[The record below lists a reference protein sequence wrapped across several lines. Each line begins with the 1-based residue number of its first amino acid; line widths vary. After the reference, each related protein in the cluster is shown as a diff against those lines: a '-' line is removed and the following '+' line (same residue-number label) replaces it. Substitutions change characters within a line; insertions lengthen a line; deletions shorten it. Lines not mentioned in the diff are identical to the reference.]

1 MCGMAPKPSPP
12 PAQKDPIQNKD
23 EKKDDLKHICYKWNR
38 YCAQYEHGEA
48 MYKAGKSAFDS
59 LCPKNGSGEDRVVD
73 NVMGGRKKRKG
84 KAQRS
89 KNMGSVNVDKWITE
103 GDKIMAE
110 VGKGD
115 ASATPPVP
123 DSGITKKFKD
133 KKEELECYLN
143 A

>member
-1 MCGMAPKPSPP
+1 
-12 PAQKDPIQNKD
+12 
-23 EKKDDLKHICYKWNR
+23 
-38 YCAQYEHGEA
+38 
-48 MYKAGKSAFDS
+48 
-59 LCPKNGSGEDRVVD
+59 
-73 NVMGGRKKRKG
+73 
-84 KAQRS
+84 
-89 KNMGSVNVDKWITE
+89 
-103 GDKIMAE
+103 MAE